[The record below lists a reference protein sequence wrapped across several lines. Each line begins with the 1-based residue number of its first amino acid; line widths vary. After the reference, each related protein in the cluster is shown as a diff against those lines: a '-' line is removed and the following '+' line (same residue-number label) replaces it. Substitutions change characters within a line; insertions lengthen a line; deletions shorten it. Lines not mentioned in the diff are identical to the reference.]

1 MESAVLRSGRDNSSC
16 HYPKSPHNLRLWH
29 PYHGPASAYQELVR
43 KNLAFHGK
51 TEEEFA
57 AGVERAIKAEQELFG

>member
-1 MESAVLRSGRDNSSC
+1 MRFILRADQSVKYIN
-16 HYPKSPHNLRLWH
+16 P
-29 PYHGPASAYQELVR
+29 AYQELVR

-57 AGVERAIKAEQELFG
+57 AGVERVIKAEQELFG